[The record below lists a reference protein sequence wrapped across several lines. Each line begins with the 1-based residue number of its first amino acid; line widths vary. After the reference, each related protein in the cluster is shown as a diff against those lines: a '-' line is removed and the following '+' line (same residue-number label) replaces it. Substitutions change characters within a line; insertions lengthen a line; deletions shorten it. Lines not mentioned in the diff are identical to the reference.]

1 MLRVRRFLLL
11 TLLAAGASILR
22 AESLSIETA
31 QGTRVGL
38 EATSLAPGG
47 IIVARLVAAPGIK
60 RVSLSLGNQTIRL
73 GPLDSGLEP
82 FGFIGLDLGIN
93 PGPRDVVLTALY
105 ADGKTERTVQSIE
118 IVPREFRVK
127 KLSVLSKYVTPPR
140 SVEERIKLES
150 ELLTTVYG
158 TDTPRWMGEGPFAL
172 PHEGEMAPN
181 FGERRVYNSVPR
193 SSHAGVDIAAPAGA
207 PVRAANSGRVILSRD
222 LYFSGKTVIIDH
234 GLGLLTV
241 YCHFSELMVKRGD
254 QVKKGRVI
262 GLAGSTGLST
272 GPHLHWSARVHQSRI
287 DPSALVGRLSF

>member
-1 MLRVRRFLLL
+1 MLRIRRIFLL
-11 TLLAAGASILR
+11 TLLASAASILR
-22 AESLSIETA
+22 AESFSIETA

-38 EATSLAPGG
+38 EATSLSPGG

-60 RVSLSLGNQTIRL
+60 RVSLSLGTQTIRL
-73 GPLDSGLEP
+73 GPVESGLEP
-82 FGFIGLDLGIN
+82 FGLIGLDLGIN
-93 PGPRDVVLTALY
+93 PGPRDLVLTAFQ
-105 ADGKTERTVQSIE
+105 ADGKTERTVRSIE

-127 KLSVLSKYVTPPR
+127 KLSVPSKYVTPPR
-140 SVEERIKLES
+140 SVEERIKWES
-150 ELLTTVYG
+150 ELLATVYG

-181 FGERRVYNSVPR
+181 FGERRVYNNVPR

-207 PVRAANSGRVILSRD
+207 PVRAANSGHVILSRD

-241 YCHFSELMVKRGD
+241 YCHFSELKVKRGD
-254 QVKKGRVI
+254 AVKKGQVI

-287 DPSALVGRLSF
+287 DPSALVGRLSL